1 MTSATS
7 ETEVI
12 TMAGIEGDEEEDEAL
27 RCIIDGE
34 LELSAAPVEESLQ
47 EASMQQTPPLQ
58 VSKLMH
64 F

>member
-1 MTSATS
+1 MASATS

-47 EASMQQTPPLQ
+47 EPSMQQTPPLQ